1 MHTMAG
7 GYGGANGGYGGGNSS
22 PSGNSNSQ
30 KIQEEKRKKEEE
42 IQRQLKEQRE
52 KHMVEMNRI
61 QSIISDL
68 KSKGQ
73 GYSNIATQSQEV
85 LRQNNEA
92 VAGAIQSRSNIN
104 LSQEQDS
111 QNAIDEK
118 KKNRSRVG
126 TGISKADML

>member
-1 MHTMAG
+1 MAEME
-7 GYGGANGGYGGGNSS
+7 
-22 PSGNSNSQ
+22 Q
-30 KIQEEKRKKEEE
+30 LEKV
-42 IQRQLKEQRE
+42 L
-52 KHMVEMNRI
+52 N
-61 QSIISDL
+61 DL
-68 KSKGQ
+68 KSQ
-73 GYSNIATQSQEV
+73 GNNYANIATQSQEV